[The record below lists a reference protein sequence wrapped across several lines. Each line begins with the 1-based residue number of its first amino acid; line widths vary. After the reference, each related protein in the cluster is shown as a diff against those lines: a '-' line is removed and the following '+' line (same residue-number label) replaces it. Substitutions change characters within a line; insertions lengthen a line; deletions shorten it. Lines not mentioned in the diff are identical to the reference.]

1 MLQSETMKDKDFSE
15 TIKSVL
21 SNKRALDVLKKE
33 VSHSAV
39 INFTINVV
47 IKKWDSK
54 YTKENLFQQHI
65 RGEIVLVRNTIVVV
79 ANKITMLNAT
89 DLHRYMDDLLPERTI
104 RRILCEFKELDSN
117 NKFDKIIIDKTEEIL
132 SIVLS
137 SMNKNKNKK

>member
-89 DLHRYMDDLLPERTI
+89 DLHRYMDDLLPVRTI